1 MGQFAQDHNL
11 PVENLLSP
19 DYLRRTLWSPPPE
32 PTLEAICH
40 ALLELGAR
48 QWQVDIA
55 APIIEEAI
63 NRPAPP
69 PAEPAAKPPVHP
81 TAPTEPAAPT
91 TQPGRENH

>member
-1 MGQFAQDHNL
+1 VCGAMGKFAQEHNL

-32 PTLEAICH
+32 STLEAVCD

-69 PAEPAAKPPVHP
+69 PVEPG
-81 TAPTEPAAPT
+81 E
-91 TQPGRENH
+91 